1 MSSKTVAMQIL
12 EDHNI
17 AYDKLEYEAEV
28 FKSGHDVCAKLGV
41 PEAEMF
47 KTLVVKGYSGQF
59 YVFVLSISKDLDF
72 KKAAK
77 VVGEKSLSFVPIKN
91 IEEVTGYV
99 RGGVTLVGIKKNYRT
114 IINNEMKAIDEV
126 NISAGKLGMCLKLK
140 REDLLNVVN
149 AEFADIEK

>member
-1 MSSKTVAMQIL
+1 MSSRTVAMQIL
-12 EDHNI
+12 EDNNI
-17 AYDKLEYEAEV
+17 AYDTLEYQAEV

-41 PEAEMF
+41 PETEMF
-47 KTLVVKGYSGQF
+47 KTLVVKGYSGEY
-59 YVFVLSISKDLDF
+59 YVLVLSISKDLDF

-114 IINNEMKAIDEV
+114 IIN
-126 NISAGKLGMCLKLK
+126 
-140 REDLLNVVN
+140 
-149 AEFADIEK
+149 